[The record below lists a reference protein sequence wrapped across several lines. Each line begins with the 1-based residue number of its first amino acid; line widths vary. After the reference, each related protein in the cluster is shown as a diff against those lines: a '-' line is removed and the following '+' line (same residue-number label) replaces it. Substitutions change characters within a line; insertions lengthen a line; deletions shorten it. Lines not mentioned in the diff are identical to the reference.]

1 VDGDLMAIDETHSQR
16 EARTMDRLY
25 QDRIKDGACPVE
37 TSHAMGLGPV
47 GGTRRFSAYGELCL
61 TESRIERQLE
71 HFDRAERTSET
82 FEAIADVIERQR
94 VKLRAELEDVRAQ
107 MAQHEAQG
115 TADLLEDIDS
125 ADL

>member
-1 VDGDLMAIDETHSQR
+1 MAIDKTHSQR
-16 EARTMDRLY
+16 EARTMQRLY
-25 QDRIKDGACPVE
+25 HDRIKDGACPVE

-61 TESRIERQLE
+61 AESRIERQLGNY
-71 HFDRAERTSET
+71 DRAEQHSEA
-82 FEAIADVIERQR
+82 FAAISDIIERHR

>member
-1 VDGDLMAIDETHSQR
+1 MAIDETHSQR
-16 EARTMDRLY
+16 EARTMERLY
-25 QDRIKDGACPVE
+25 QDRIKEGACPVE

-71 HFDRAERTSET
+71 HFDRAERNSDT
-82 FEAIADVIERQR
+82 FEPIADIIASQR
-94 VKLRAELEDVRAQ
+94 VKLRAELTEVSARISE
-107 MAQHEAQG
+107 HEVQG
-115 TADLLEDIDS
+115 TADLLEDID

>member
-1 VDGDLMAIDETHSQR
+1 MAIDETHSQR
-16 EARTMDRLY
+16 EARTMERLY

-61 TESRIERQLE
+61 TESRIERQLMNY
-71 HFDRAERTSET
+71 DRAEQHSEA
-82 FEAIADVIERQR
+82 FAAMADVIEPHR
-94 VKLRAELEDVRAQ
+94 VKLRAELEHVRAQ

-115 TADLLEDIDS
+115 PADLLEDIDS